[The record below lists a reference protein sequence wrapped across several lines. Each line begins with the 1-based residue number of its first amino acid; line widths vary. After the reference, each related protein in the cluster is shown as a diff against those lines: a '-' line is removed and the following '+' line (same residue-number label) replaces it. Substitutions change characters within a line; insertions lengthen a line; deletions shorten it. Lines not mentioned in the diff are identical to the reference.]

1 MAPTEPYRGA
11 ISLASSKYASP
22 SATRK
27 AFTTMPSAVS
37 PVTKAPVNTAGA
49 SNAIATKEQVAAAAK
64 DVTTHTPYNAD
75 AQLAMAQDEAL
86 KDEVEKHSAKF
97 AKSVS
102 SAVSNTRRLLTL
114 IRDSVKEGGD
124 EASASLKSVDTL
136 WQELEQLFEAAQNA
150 KSALPD
156 FLEKQKGNMS
166 LYHNSVINETIR
178 ETQDELNLQHK
189 KVNIQHSL
197 ILERQQAFLDHKAQ
211 TDAKL
216 KEFTELQER
225 VSRLTLDKGL
235 LRTELDN
242 VQQHLDEE
250 RKGKAEGLQKAGSLK
265 KEVEALEATKEKLAT
280 EGDTLRAT
288 ISDLQD
294 KVKAA
299 EHKATDHYEKEIR
312 RVGEQLAKEQH
323 KATALDTLVKALQKG
338 DNSAKKEVE
347 KLRTEQKL
355 LQDKYN
361 HQSAEYSKAFTV
373 SDHTLIKT
381 RC

>member
-1 MAPTEPYRGA
+1 
-11 ISLASSKYASP
+11 
-22 SATRK
+22 
-27 AFTTMPSAVS
+27 MPSAVS